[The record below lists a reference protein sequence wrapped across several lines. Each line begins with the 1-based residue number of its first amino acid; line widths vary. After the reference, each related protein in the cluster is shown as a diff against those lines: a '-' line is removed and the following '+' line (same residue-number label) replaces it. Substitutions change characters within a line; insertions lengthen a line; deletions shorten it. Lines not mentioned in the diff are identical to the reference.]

1 MPVFKLQLPDALMFG
16 SMRFARAA
24 LPLLFR
30 FKLTDPAPDGTFAKL
45 YVFADLADAQ
55 TLGFD
60 HLSDL
65 QFEARVKGSSG
76 FLTVHFYRHLS
87 LKKIIVVSV

>member
-1 MPVFKLQLPDALMFG
+1 MFR
-16 SMRFARAA
+16 SQRFASTA

-76 FLTVHFYRHLS
+76 FLTVHFHRHLS
-87 LKKIIVVSV
+87 LKKTIVVSV